1 MTDTVNTENTSGE
14 ETIVDAE
21 VTAAAAAA
29 AARVQP
35 LELGALLEEAI
46 GRAVNAQI
54 NAEAKD
60 VAAGVVADM
69 LTPEVLEEMRQ
80 TAIRDAEAALAPAL
94 EPEQD
99 EDQDSDEAEEEQ
111 EPPKP
116 KYATVE
122 TFVEKYVAP
131 LYRREVSARGS
142 ERSLRWCPRWWDHGE
157 VYARMEALHGAFEF
171 LRLGATVEQS
181 NWFLMHLDP
190 MMDRILDPEGPFKYC
205 SVIKG
210 HSTELAA
217 LPTVTAPQRR
227 EDGTYEDT
235 HAHSGL
241 YIPPAA
247 PRRRR
252 VVIDDDPDFP

>member
-1 MTDTVNTENTSGE
+1 MTDTVNTEKTTSE
-14 ETIVDAE
+14 ETAVDAE
-21 VTAAAAAA
+21 VAA

-46 GRAVNAQI
+46 GKAVNAQI
-54 NAEAKD
+54 TAEAKD

-94 EPEQD
+94 DPEQD
-99 EDQDSDEAEEEQ
+99 GDEAEEEQ
-111 EPPKP
+111 EPPQP

-122 TFVEKYVAP
+122 AFVEQYVAP

-217 LPTVTAPQRR
+217 LPTVDAPERR